1 MKLSIN
7 LNLLSTF
14 LLRFLKY
21 NFTIFLCFFSI
32 NAYSQNIDAN
42 ESKKQPSFK
51 QTNIQVSELTKP
63 SLGSLGIKTEINNL
77 MGLNIWG
84 NLKASEIIEN
94 LNYIPEVVTSRSLQ
108 NLLNDMYLSS
118 SNPPSGS
125 PDEII
130 KFMETRLIKIKSV
143 GHSEK
148 LYQLVKQLPDN
159 EKWSLWKKWQVEF
172 ELFNVK
178 DQEACK
184 FINNKSKISS
194 EDFWQMGKVFCLILD
209 GKRDQSILVLDLM
222 KSRGFS
228 NQIFEDLFNYVYD
241 EKGSV
246 NLQKEALQ
254 IKPIHLVMMDAL
266 KIPIKRDYVAHF
278 GLEYVDLLLGL
289 NYLTPK
295 ARSFLLDRKITYTD
309 ISIDKIIDNYK
320 SVADGNVNID
330 EALISYSKEPNAFNR
345 ANVWLSIISLNDDL
359 KKAQA
364 ILEFIKLE
372 SKNRRFNEVVKLYLP
387 ILKEINSTYLTRN
400 LIDSI
405 EELKIVADP
414 NSFPDKKLANM
425 IMLKKG
431 YEWDLDFVLK
441 ENAWYLIPIF
451 EKAGMIETPVNWL
464 NYINTSNEIVFNND
478 NYFKW
483 ESDNNVK
490 KFILTKSIEQAS
502 ENNQKSLTILLTA
515 RLISDTPLVDF
526 DLNSLITIRAAL
538 FKIGLSEL
546 ANAITYEVMSSKIIS
561 FNS

>member
-14 LLRFLKY
+14 LLRFLEY

-42 ESKKQPSFK
+42 ESKKQPNFN

-77 MGLNIWG
+77 MGLNVWG

-159 EKWSLWKKWQVEF
+159 EKWSLWKRWQVEF

-309 ISIDKIIDNYK
+309 ISIDKIIENYK

-387 ILKEINSTYLTRN
+387 ILKEIDSTSLTKN

-490 KFILTKSIEQAS
+490 KFILTKSIKQAS

>member
-159 EKWSLWKKWQVEF
+159 EKWSLWKRWQVEF
-172 ELFNVK
+172 ELFNIK

-309 ISIDKIIDNYK
+309 ISIDKIIENYK

-387 ILKEINSTYLTRN
+387 ILKEIDSTSLTKN

-490 KFILTKSIEQAS
+490 KFILTKSIKQAS

-561 FNS
+561 FN

>member
-42 ESKKQPSFK
+42 ESKEQPSFK

-159 EKWSLWKKWQVEF
+159 EKWSLWKRWQVEF

-241 EKGSV
+241 EKGSI

-309 ISIDKIIDNYK
+309 ISIDKIIENYK

-387 ILKEINSTYLTRN
+387 ILKEIDSTSLTRN

-490 KFILTKSIEQAS
+490 KFILTKSIKQAS

>member
-1 MKLSIN
+1 MKLSSN
-7 LNLLSTF
+7 LNLFSTF

-21 NFTIFLCFFSI
+21 NFILFLCVFSI

-42 ESKKQPSFK
+42 ESKKQPSFN

-94 LNYIPEVVTSRSLQ
+94 LNYIPEIVTSRSLQ

-159 EKWSLWKKWQVEF
+159 EKWSLWKRWQVEF

-241 EKGSV
+241 EKESV

-266 KIPIKRDYVAHF
+266 KIPIKRDYIAHF
-278 GLEYVDLLLGL
+278 GLEYVDLFLGL

-309 ISIDKIIDNYK
+309 ISIDKIIENYK

-345 ANVWLSIISLNDDL
+345 ANVWLSIISVNDDL

-364 ILEFIKLE
+364 ILQFIKLE

-387 ILKEINSTYLTRN
+387 ILKEIDSTSLTKN

-405 EELKIVADP
+405 EDLEILADP

-464 NYINTSNEIVFNND
+464 NYINTSNDIVFNND

-490 KFILTKSIEQAS
+490 KFILTKSIQQAS

>member
-1 MKLSIN
+1 MKLSSN
-7 LNLLSTF
+7 LNLFSTF

-21 NFTIFLCFFSI
+21 NFTIFLCFFSV

-42 ESKKQPSFK
+42 ESKEQPSFK

-159 EKWSLWKKWQVEF
+159 EKWSLWKRWQVEF

-309 ISIDKIIDNYK
+309 ISIDKIIENYK

-387 ILKEINSTYLTRN
+387 ILKEIDSTSLTRN

-490 KFILTKSIEQAS
+490 KFILTKSIKQAS

>member
-7 LNLLSTF
+7 LNLSNTF
-14 LLRFLKY
+14 MLRFLKY
-21 NFTIFLCFFSI
+21 NFAIFTCFCSI
-32 NAYSQNIDAN
+32 NAYSQNIDIN
-42 ESKKQPSFK
+42 EAKEQSRFK
-51 QTNIQVSELTKP
+51 QTNIKVRELTKP
-63 SLGSLGIKTEINNL
+63 SLGSLGIKTDINNL
-77 MGLNIWG
+77 LGLNIWG

-94 LNYIPEVVTSRSLQ
+94 LNYIPDVVTSRSLQ
-108 NLLNDMYLSS
+108 NFLNDMYLSS
-118 SNPPSGS
+118 SNPPGGS
-125 PDEII
+125 SDEII
-130 KFMETRLIKIKSV
+130 KFIETRLIKIKSV

-172 ELFNVK
+172 ELFNIK
-178 DQEACK
+178 DEEACK
-184 FINNKSKISS
+184 FIKNKSKISS
-194 EDFWQMGKVFCLILD
+194 EDFWQMGRVFCLILD
-209 GKRDQSILVLDLM
+209 GKRDQSVLVLDLM

-228 NQIFEDLFNYVYD
+228 NQIFEDLFNYIYN
-241 EKGSV
+241 EKQSII
-246 NLQKEALQ
+246 LEKEALQ

-266 KIPIKRDYVAHF
+266 KIPIKRDYIAHF
-278 GLEYVDLLLGL
+278 GVEYIDSLLGL

-295 ARSFLLDRKITYTD
+295 ARSFLLDRKIKYTN
-309 ISIDKIIDNYK
+309 ISVEKIIENYK
-320 SVADGNVNID
+320 SVADGNINID

-345 ANVWLSIISLNDDL
+345 ANIWLSTISLKDDL
-359 KKAQA
+359 KKAQS
-364 ILEFIKLE
+364 IIDFIKLE
-372 SKNRRFNEVVKLYLP
+372 AKNRRFNEAVKLYLP
-387 ILKEINSTYLTRN
+387 ILKEINSTSLTKN

-414 NSFPDKKLANM
+414 NSFPDNKLANM

-451 EKAGMIETPVNWL
+451 EKAGMIERTVNWM
-464 NYINTSNEIVFNND
+464 NYINTSDKIIVNND

-483 ESDNNVK
+483 DSDNNVQ
-490 KFILTKSIEQAS
+490 KFILTKSIKQAS

-538 FKIGLSEL
+538 FKIGFPEL
-546 ANAITYEVMSSKIIS
+546 ANAITYEVMSSKMIS
-561 FNS
+561 FNL

>member
-1 MKLSIN
+1 MNLSIN
-7 LNLLSTF
+7 LNLFSTF

-32 NAYSQNIDAN
+32 KAYSQNIDAN
-42 ESKKQPSFK
+42 ESKEQPSFK

-159 EKWSLWKKWQVEF
+159 EKWSLWKRWQVEF
-172 ELFNVK
+172 ELFNIK

-309 ISIDKIIDNYK
+309 ISIDKIIENYK

-330 EALISYSKEPNAFNR
+330 EALKSYSKEPNAFNR

-387 ILKEINSTYLTRN
+387 ILKEIDSTSLTKN

-405 EELKIVADP
+405 EELEIVADP
-414 NSFPDKKLANM
+414 NSFPNKKLAHM

-464 NYINTSNEIVFNND
+464 NYINTSNEIIFNND

-483 ESDNNVK
+483 ENDNNVK
-490 KFILTKSIEQAS
+490 KFILTKSIKQAS

-561 FNS
+561 FD

>member
-1 MKLSIN
+1 MKLSIKSN
-7 LNLLSTF
+7 LFSTF

-21 NFTIFLCFFSI
+21 NFTIFLCFFSV

-42 ESKKQPSFK
+42 ESKEQPSFT

-159 EKWSLWKKWQVEF
+159 EKWSLWKRWQVEF
-172 ELFNVK
+172 ELFNIK

-228 NQIFEDLFNYVYD
+228 NQIFEDLFRYINND
-241 EKGSV
+241 KTIINFENKAS
-246 NLQKEALQ
+246 Q
-254 IKPIHLVMMDAL
+254 IEPLHIIIMESL
-266 KIPIKRDYVAHF
+266 KLPIKVNYIAHL
-278 GLEYVDLLLGL
+278 GIEYIDSLLSL

-295 ARSFLLDRKITYTD
+295 ARSFILDKKMTYSD
-309 ISIDKIIDNYK
+309 IPVETIIENYK
-320 SVADGNVNID
+320 SVADGQID
-330 EALISYSKEPNAFNR
+330 ITTTLTNFSKEPNGYNR
-345 ANVWLSIISLNDDL
+345 ANVWLSIITLKDDL
-359 KKAQA
+359 IKAQS
-364 ILEFIKLE
+364 ILDVVKLE
-372 SKNRRFNEVVKLYLP
+372 TKNGRLNEAIKLYLP
-387 ILKEINSTYLTRN
+387 ILKQ
-400 LIDSI
+400 IDSSALTKDIIDTI
-405 EELKIVADP
+405 EKLNVVADP
-414 NSFPDKKLANM
+414 KAFPENNLANM

-431 YEWDLDFVLK
+431 YEWDWSYISK
-441 ENAWYLIPIF
+441 TNAWNLIPIV
-451 EKAGMIETPVNWL
+451 EKAGMMEPMSINWFE
-464 NYINTSNEIVFNND
+464 YINTINND
-478 NYFKW
+478 NVENEIFSKW
-483 ESDNNVK
+483 DGSQNVK
-490 KFILTKSIEQAS
+490 KFILTKSITQAS
-502 ENNQKSLTILLTA
+502 ESDQKTLTVLLIA
-515 RLISDTPLVDF
+515 RLISDTPLIDL
-526 DLNSLITIRAAL
+526 DLNNLLVIRSAL
-538 FKIGLSEL
+538 SKIGLEDL
-546 ANAITYEVMSSKIIS
+546 GNNITYEVMSSKLIN
-561 FNS
+561 F

>member
-7 LNLLSTF
+7 LNLSNTF
-14 LLRFLKY
+14 MLRFLKY
-21 NFTIFLCFFSI
+21 NFAIFTCFCSI
-32 NAYSQNIDAN
+32 NAYSQNIDIN
-42 ESKKQPSFK
+42 EAKEQSRFK
-51 QTNIQVSELTKP
+51 QTNIKVRELTKP
-63 SLGSLGIKTEINNL
+63 SLGSLGIKTDINNL
-77 MGLNIWG
+77 LGLNIWG

-94 LNYIPEVVTSRSLQ
+94 LNYIPDVVTSRSLQ
-108 NLLNDMYLSS
+108 NFLNDMYLSS
-118 SNPPSGS
+118 SNPPDGS
-125 PDEII
+125 SDEII
-130 KFMETRLIKIKSV
+130 KFIETRLIKIKSV

-172 ELFNVK
+172 ELFNIK

-184 FINNKSKISS
+184 FIKNKSKISS
-194 EDFWQMGKVFCLILD
+194 EDFWQMGRVFCLILD
-209 GKRDQSILVLDLM
+209 GKRDQSVLVLDLM

-228 NQIFEDLFNYVYD
+228 NQIFEDLFNYIYN
-241 EKGSV
+241 EKQSIT
-246 NLQKEALQ
+246 LEKESLQ
-254 IKPIHLVMMDAL
+254 IEPIHLVMMDVL
-266 KIPIKRDYVAHF
+266 KIPIKRDYTAHF
-278 GLEYVDLLLGL
+278 GVEYIDSLLGL

-295 ARSFLLDRKITYTD
+295 ARSFLLDRKIKYTN
-309 ISIDKIIDNYK
+309 ISVEKIIENYK
-320 SVADGNVNID
+320 SVADGNINID

-345 ANVWLSIISLNDDL
+345 ANIWLSTISLKDDL
-359 KKAQA
+359 KKAQS
-364 ILEFIKLE
+364 IIDFIKLE
-372 SKNRRFNEVVKLYLP
+372 AKNRRFKEAVKLYLP
-387 ILKEINSTYLTRN
+387 ILKEINSTSLTKN

-414 NSFPDKKLANM
+414 NSFPDNKLANM

-451 EKAGMIETPVNWL
+451 EKAGMIERTVNWM
-464 NYINTSNEIVFNND
+464 NYINTSDKIIVNND

-483 ESDNNVK
+483 DSDNNVQ
-490 KFILTKSIEQAS
+490 KFILTKSIKQAS

-538 FKIGLSEL
+538 FKIGFPEL
-546 ANAITYEVMSSKIIS
+546 ANAITYEVMSSKMIS
-561 FNS
+561 FNL

>member
-7 LNLLSTF
+7 LNLFSTF

-32 NAYSQNIDAN
+32 NVFSQNIDAN
-42 ESKKQPSFK
+42 KAKEQSSFQ
-51 QTNIQVSELTKP
+51 QTNIKVSELTKP

-77 MGLNIWG
+77 MGLDIWG

-143 GHSEK
+143 GHSGK

-159 EKWSLWKKWQVEF
+159 EKWSLWKRWQVEF
-172 ELFNVK
+172 ELFNIK

-241 EKGSV
+241 EKESF
-246 NLQKEALQ
+246 NIKKEALQ
-254 IKPIHLVMMDAL
+254 IESIHLVMMDAL
-266 KIPIKRDYVAHF
+266 KIPIKRDYIAHF
-278 GLEYVDLLLGL
+278 GIEYIDLLLGL
-289 NYLTPK
+289 NYLTSK
-295 ARSFLLDRKITYTD
+295 ARSFLLDRKIAYAD
-309 ISIDKIIDNYK
+309 ISVEKIIENYK

-345 ANVWLSIISLNDDL
+345 ANIWLSIISLKDDL
-359 KKAQA
+359 KKAQV

-387 ILKEINSTYLTRN
+387 ILKEIDSTSLTKN

-405 EELKIVADP
+405 EELEIVADP
-414 NSFPDKKLANM
+414 NSFPNKKLAHM

-464 NYINTSNEIVFNND
+464 NYINTSNEIVFHND
-478 NYFKW
+478 NYFQGV
-483 ESDNNVK
+483 SDNNVK
-490 KFILTKSIEQAS
+490 KFILTKSIKQAS
-502 ENNQKSLTILLTA
+502 ENNQKPLTILLTA

-546 ANAITYEVMSSKIIS
+546 ANAITYEVMSSKMIS
-561 FNS
+561 FNL

>member
-1 MKLSIN
+1 MKLSSN
-7 LNLLSTF
+7 LNLFSKF

-21 NFTIFLCFFSI
+21 NFVIFLCFLSI
-32 NAYSQNIDAN
+32 KAYSQNIDAN
-42 ESKKQPSFK
+42 ESKKQPSFN

-63 SLGSLGIKTEINNL
+63 SLGSFGIKTEINNL

-159 EKWSLWKKWQVEF
+159 EKWSLWKRWQVEF
-172 ELFNVK
+172 ELFNIK

-309 ISIDKIIDNYK
+309 ISIDKIIENYK

-364 ILEFIKLE
+364 ILQFIKLE

-387 ILKEINSTYLTRN
+387 ILKEIDSTSLTKN
-400 LIDSI
+400 LIDSV

-464 NYINTSNEIVFNND
+464 NYINTSNDIVFNND

-490 KFILTKSIEQAS
+490 KFILTKSIKQAS

-538 FKIGLSEL
+538 FNIGLSEL

>member
-7 LNLLSTF
+7 LNLFSTF

-21 NFTIFLCFFSI
+21 NFILFLCVFSI

-42 ESKKQPSFK
+42 ESKKQPSFN

-159 EKWSLWKKWQVEF
+159 EKWSLWKRWQVEF
-172 ELFNVK
+172 ELFNIK

-278 GLEYVDLLLGL
+278 GLEYVDLFLGL

-309 ISIDKIIDNYK
+309 ISIDKIIENYK

-387 ILKEINSTYLTRN
+387 ILKEIDSTSLTKN

-405 EELKIVADP
+405 EELK
-414 NSFPDKKLANM
+414 F
-425 IMLKKG
+425 
-431 YEWDLDFVLK
+431 
-441 ENAWYLIPIF
+441 
-451 EKAGMIETPVNWL
+451 
-464 NYINTSNEIVFNND
+464 
-478 NYFKW
+478 
-483 ESDNNVK
+483 
-490 KFILTKSIEQAS
+490 
-502 ENNQKSLTILLTA
+502 
-515 RLISDTPLVDF
+515 
-526 DLNSLITIRAAL
+526 
-538 FKIGLSEL
+538 
-546 ANAITYEVMSSKIIS
+546 
-561 FNS
+561 

>member
-7 LNLLSTF
+7 LNLFSTF

-159 EKWSLWKKWQVEF
+159 EKWSLWKRWQVEF
-172 ELFNVK
+172 ELFNIK

-209 GKRDQSILVLDLM
+209 GKRDQSTLVLDLM

-278 GLEYVDLLLGL
+278 GLEYVDLFLGL

-309 ISIDKIIDNYK
+309 ISIDKIIENYK

-330 EALISYSKEPNAFNR
+330 EALISYSKEPNAFSR

-387 ILKEINSTYLTRN
+387 ILKEIDSTSLTKN

-490 KFILTKSIEQAS
+490 KFILTKSIKQAS

>member
-7 LNLLSTF
+7 LNLFSTF

-77 MGLNIWG
+77 MGLNVWG

-159 EKWSLWKKWQVEF
+159 EKWSLWKRWQVEF
-172 ELFNVK
+172 ELFNIK

-254 IKPIHLVMMDAL
+254 IKPIHLVMMEAL

-387 ILKEINSTYLTRN
+387 ILKEIDSTSLTRN
-400 LIDSI
+400 LNDSI

-490 KFILTKSIEQAS
+490 KFILTKSIKQAS

>member
-1 MKLSIN
+1 MKLSIKSN
-7 LNLLSTF
+7 LFSTF

-21 NFTIFLCFFSI
+21 NFTIFLCFFSV

-42 ESKKQPSFK
+42 ESKEQPSFT

-77 MGLNIWG
+77 MGLNIWD

-94 LNYIPEVVTSRSLQ
+94 LNYIPDVVTSRSLQ
-108 NLLNDMYLSS
+108 NFLNDMYLSS

-159 EKWSLWKKWQVEF
+159 EKWSLWKRWQVEF
-172 ELFNVK
+172 ELFNIK

-309 ISIDKIIDNYK
+309 ISIDKIIENYK

-345 ANVWLSIISLNDDL
+345 ANVWLSIISVNDDL

-364 ILEFIKLE
+364 ILQFIKLE

-387 ILKEINSTYLTRN
+387 ILKEIDSTSLTKN

-405 EELKIVADP
+405 EDLEILADP

-464 NYINTSNEIVFNND
+464 NYINTSNDIVFNND

-490 KFILTKSIEQAS
+490 KFILTKSIKQAS

>member
-7 LNLLSTF
+7 LNLFSTF

-42 ESKKQPSFK
+42 ESKEQPSFK

-77 MGLNIWG
+77 MGLDIWG

-143 GHSEK
+143 GHSGK

-159 EKWSLWKKWQVEF
+159 EKWSLWKRWQVEF
-172 ELFNVK
+172 ELFNIK

-241 EKGSV
+241 EKESF
-246 NLQKEALQ
+246 NIKKEALQ
-254 IKPIHLVMMDAL
+254 IESIHLVMMDAL
-266 KIPIKRDYVAHF
+266 KIPIKRDYIAHF
-278 GLEYVDLLLGL
+278 GIEYIDLLLGL
-289 NYLTPK
+289 NYLTSK
-295 ARSFLLDRKITYTD
+295 ARSFLLDRKIAYAD
-309 ISIDKIIDNYK
+309 ISVEKIIENYK

-345 ANVWLSIISLNDDL
+345 ANIWLSIISLKDDL
-359 KKAQA
+359 KKAQV

-387 ILKEINSTYLTRN
+387 ILKEIDSTSLTKN

-405 EELKIVADP
+405 EELEIVADP
-414 NSFPDKKLANM
+414 NSFPNKKLAHM

-464 NYINTSNEIVFNND
+464 NYINTSNEIVFHND
-478 NYFKW
+478 NYFQGV
-483 ESDNNVK
+483 SDNNVK
-490 KFILTKSIEQAS
+490 KFILTKSIKQAS
-502 ENNQKSLTILLTA
+502 ENNQKPLTILLTA

-546 ANAITYEVMSSKIIS
+546 ANAITYEVMSSKMIS
-561 FNS
+561 FNL

>member
-7 LNLLSTF
+7 LNLFSTF
-14 LLRFLKY
+14 LLRSLKY
-21 NFTIFLCFFSI
+21 NFTIILCFFSI

-42 ESKKQPSFK
+42 GAKGQPGFK

-159 EKWSLWKKWQVEF
+159 EKWSLWKRWQVEF
-172 ELFNVK
+172 ELFNIK

-209 GKRDQSILVLDLM
+209 GKRDQSTLVLDLM

-246 NLQKEALQ
+246 NFQKEALQ

-266 KIPIKRDYVAHF
+266 KIPIKRDYVVHF

-309 ISIDKIIDNYK
+309 ISIDKIIENYK
-320 SVADGNVNID
+320 SVADGNVNTD
-330 EALISYSKEPNAFNR
+330 DALIIYSKEPNAFNR

-387 ILKEINSTYLTRN
+387 ILKEIDSTSLTKN

-483 ESDNNVK
+483 ESENNVK
-490 KFILTKSIEQAS
+490 KFILTKSIKQAS

>member
-7 LNLLSTF
+7 LNLFSTF

-42 ESKKQPSFK
+42 ESKEQPSFK

-159 EKWSLWKKWQVEF
+159 EKWSLWKRWQVEF
-172 ELFNVK
+172 ELFNIK

-309 ISIDKIIDNYK
+309 ISIDKIIENYK

-387 ILKEINSTYLTRN
+387 ILKEIDSTSLTKN

-483 ESDNNVK
+483 DSDNNVK
-490 KFILTKSIEQAS
+490 KFILTKSIKQAS